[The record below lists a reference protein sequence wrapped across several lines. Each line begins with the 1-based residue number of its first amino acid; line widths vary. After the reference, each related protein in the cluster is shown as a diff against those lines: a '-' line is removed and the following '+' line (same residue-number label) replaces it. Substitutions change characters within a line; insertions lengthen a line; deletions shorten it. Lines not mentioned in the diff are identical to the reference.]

1 MATKLEAA
9 LFCSPVFAV
18 SKLTFLCVFFLSSQW
33 YVAVIRE
40 QSSRDILSFPLRERV
55 ELQQRAEQTDMY
67 WGYFWSEVG
76 YVMGPQ
82 FDELPLAEA
91 AKLEFAAIER
101 ILNRAFIQN

>member
-1 MATKLEAA
+1 MI
-9 LFCSPVFAV
+9 FCAFSH
-18 SKLTFLCVFFLSSQW
+18 SQW

-40 QSSRDILSFPLRERV
+40 QSSRDILSLPLRERA
-55 ELQQRAEQTDMY
+55 ELQHQAEQTDMY

-82 FDELPLAEA
+82 FDDLTLAEA

-101 ILNRAFIQN
+101 ILNRAFTQN